1 MMLKQNKNKIIIALI
16 FILILIIAF
25 YGSKIPIVNKIPIF
39 TKKHEHTYKPV
50 LDEQGDVKY
59 WTCTMHPSLKL
70 KEPGKCPICS
80 MDLVPVKRRGSEKKS
95 TMAKKVE
102 KSDMNQSE
110 GMQGMSGMQGMHGMS
125 GMGSG
130 SKSMGSDLESTFIVS
145 TQRQQMI
152 GVKTQTV
159 SIKSMTKKI
168 RTVGMVELDETKIEY
183 IHTKF
188 SGWIDKVFVDY
199 TFQHVKKGDPLFSI
213 YSPDIVSTQEE
224 YLLALKS
231 KNILGE
237 SEFPEIAQGAKS
249 LAESTKRRLKLWD
262 ISEDQIRELEITGKV
277 KKSLIIHSPI
287 TGYVTFKNAFENM
300 YVEPNTRIYTIAD
313 YTTAWV
319 NADIYESDISLVK
332 KGQEAIITVESL
344 PNEIFSGK
352 VTFIWPH
359 LMTKTRTTKA
369 RLEFPNPD
377 LKLLPGM
384 YADVELMIPLGE
396 MLTVP
401 KSAVLRT
408 GKQDIVFVDKGEGN
422 MEMRRVELGYEAG
435 DSYEV
440 RRGLKEGE
448 KVVTR
453 ANFLIDSE
461 SKIQAVV
468 ATWGEASDD
477 SGKATS
483 ETESHKD
490 HQAIKVPQS
499 GQADEP
505 GNSKQ
510 SE

>member
-39 TKKHEHTYKPV
+39 TKKHEHAYKPV

-80 MDLVPVKRRGSEKKS
+80 MDLVPVMRRGS
-95 TMAKKVE
+95 
-102 KSDMNQSE
+102 DMNKIE
-110 GMQGMSGMQGMHGMS
+110 GMQGSNESKGMSGMQGMHGMS

-130 SKSMGSDLESTFIVS
+130 SKSMGSDSESTFTVS

-168 RTVGMVELDETKIEY
+168 RTVGMVELDETKIEH

-199 TFQHVKKGDPLFSI
+199 TFQHVKKGDSLFSI

-300 YVEPNTRIYTIAD
+300 YVEPNTKIYTIAD

-319 NADIYESDISLVK
+319 NADIYENDISLVK

-344 PNEIFSGK
+344 PNELFSGK

-396 MLTVP
+396 MLTVS

-422 MEMRRVELGYEAG
+422 MEMRRVELGYASGE
-435 DSYEV
+435 SYEV

-448 KVVTR
+448 KVVSR

-477 SGKATS
+477 SGKSTS
-483 ETESHKD
+483 ETESHKET
-490 HQAIKVPQS
+490 QAIKLPQS

>member
-130 SKSMGSDLESTFIVS
+130 SKSMGSDLESIF
-145 TQRQQMI
+145 
-152 GVKTQTV
+152 
-159 SIKSMTKKI
+159 IKSMTKKI

-483 ETESHKD
+483 ETESHKET
-490 HQAIKVPQS
+490 QAIKLPQS

>member
-1 MMLKQNKNKIIIALI
+1 MLKQNKNKIIIALI

-39 TKKHEHTYKPV
+39 AKEQEHSYKPV
-50 LDEQGDVKY
+50 LDEKGDVKY

-70 KEPGKCPICS
+70 KESGKCPICS
-80 MDLVPVKRRGSEKKS
+80 MDLVPVMRRGS
-95 TMAKKVE
+95 
-102 KSDMNQSE
+102 DMNKSE
-110 GMQGMSGMQGMHGMS
+110 GMQGSKESKGMSGMQGMQGMSGMS

-130 SKSMGSDLESTFIVS
+130 SKSTGSAESTFTVS

-199 TFQHVKKGDPLFSI
+199 TFQHVKKGDSLFSI

-319 NADIYESDISLVK
+319 NADIYENDISLVK

-396 MLTVP
+396 MLTVS

-422 MEMRRVELGYEAG
+422 LEMRRVELGYEAG

-483 ETESHKD
+483 ETESHKET
-490 HQAIKVPQS
+490 QAIKLPQS

>member
-1 MMLKQNKNKIIIALI
+1 MMLKQNKKIIIPLI

-39 TKKHEHTYKPV
+39 TKKHEHAYKPV
-50 LDEQGDVKY
+50 LDEKGDVKY

-70 KEPGKCPICS
+70 KESGKCPICS
-80 MDLVPVKRRGSEKKS
+80 MDLVPVKSRGSEINK
-95 TMAKKVE
+95 
-102 KSDMNQSE
+102 SE
-110 GMQGMSGMQGMHGMS
+110 GMQGMQGMSGMS

-130 SKSMGSDLESTFIVS
+130 SKSMGSAESTFIVS
-145 TQRQQMI
+145 TERQQMI
-152 GVKTQTV
+152 GVRTEIV
-159 SIKSMTKKI
+159 SIKPMTRKI
-168 RTVGMVELDETKIEY
+168 RTVGMVELDETKIEH

-199 TFQHVKKGDPLFSI
+199 TFQHVKKGDSLFSI

-262 ISEDQIRELEITGKV
+262 ISEDQIRQLEITGKV

-287 TGYVTFKNAFENM
+287 TGHVTFKNAFENI

-313 YTTAWV
+313 HTTAWV
-319 NADIYESDISLVK
+319 NADIYENDISLVK

-384 YADVELMIPLGE
+384 YADVELLIPLGE
-396 MLTVP
+396 
-401 KSAVLRT
+401 
-408 GKQDIVFVDKGEGN
+408 
-422 MEMRRVELGYEAG
+422 
-435 DSYEV
+435 
-440 RRGLKEGE
+440 
-448 KVVTR
+448 
-453 ANFLIDSE
+453 
-461 SKIQAVV
+461 
-468 ATWGEASDD
+468 
-477 SGKATS
+477 
-483 ETESHKD
+483 
-490 HQAIKVPQS
+490 
-499 GQADEP
+499 
-505 GNSKQ
+505 
-510 SE
+510 

>member
-16 FILILIIAF
+16 IILILIIAF

-39 TKKHEHTYKPV
+39 TKKHEHAYKPV
-50 LDEQGDVKY
+50 LDETGDVKY

-70 KEPGKCPICS
+70 KESGKCPICS
-80 MDLVPVKRRGSEKKS
+80 MDLVPVKSRGSG
-95 TMAKKVE
+95 
-102 KSDMNQSE
+102 MNKSE
-110 GMQGMSGMQGMHGMS
+110 GMQGSKEMKGMSGMQGMQGMSGMS

-130 SKSMGSDLESTFIVS
+130 SKSMGSAESTFIVS
-145 TQRQQMI
+145 PERQQMI
-152 GVKTQTV
+152 GVKTETV
-159 SIKSMTKKI
+159 SIKPMTRKI
-168 RTVGMVELDETKIEY
+168 RTVGMVELDETKIEH

-231 KNILGE
+231 KNILGDN
-237 SEFPEIAQGAKS
+237 EFPEIAQGAKS

-262 ISEDQIRELEITGKV
+262 ISEDQIRQLEITGKV

-287 TGYVTFKNAFENM
+287 TGHVTFKNAFENK

-313 YTTAWV
+313 HTSAWV
-319 NADIYESDISLVK
+319 NADIYENDISLVK
-332 KGQEAIITVESL
+332 KGQQAIMTVESL

-352 VTFIWPH
+352 VTFTWPH
-359 LMTKTRTTKA
+359 LMTKTRTIKA

-396 MLTVP
+396 MLSVS

-422 MEMRRVELGYEAG
+422 MEMRRVELGYESG
-435 DSYEV
+435 ESYEV

-448 KVVTR
+448 KVVSR
-453 ANFLIDSE
+453 ANFLIDAE
-461 SKIQAVV
+461 SKIQA
-468 ATWGEASDD
+468 AISTWGEASDD
-477 SGKATS
+477 SGQATS
-483 ETESHKD
+483 KTEYQKE

-499 GQADEP
+499 DQGDEP